1 VNFRI
6 PPVSFFRFSALFM
19 ICPHCAYDN
28 LPGSEHCE
36 NCLADLTQ
44 LDQPVAQ
51 DRVERSL
58 MEDTVSQLQPRRAIT
73 LDSAAPVRRAIEVML
88 AHDIG
93 AVLIVDAAGKLLGI
107 FSERDLLTKVADP
120 VVDHTTRPVSDFM
133 TPNPTTI
140 RPTDTLAFVLHQ
152 MHVGGYRHLPVLK
165 EGQPLGMISVRD
177 MLRHITRL
185 CKTCGK

>member
-1 VNFRI
+1 
-6 PPVSFFRFSALFM
+6 M

-28 LPGSEHCE
+28 LPGSEYCE

-58 MEDTVSQLQPRRAIT
+58 MEDTVSQLQPRQAIT
-73 LDSAAPVRRAIEVML
+73 LKPTATVKQAIEVML
-88 AHDIG
+88 SHNIG
-93 AVLIVDAAGKLLGI
+93 AVLIVDDDGKLLGI

-120 VVDHTTRPVSDFM
+120 DVDHSTRSVKDFM
-133 TPNPTTI
+133 TPNPTTV

-152 MHVGGYRHLPVLK
+152 MDVGGYRHLPVLQD
-165 EGQPLGMISVRD
+165 GYPLGMISVRD

-185 CKTCGK
+185 CKACGK